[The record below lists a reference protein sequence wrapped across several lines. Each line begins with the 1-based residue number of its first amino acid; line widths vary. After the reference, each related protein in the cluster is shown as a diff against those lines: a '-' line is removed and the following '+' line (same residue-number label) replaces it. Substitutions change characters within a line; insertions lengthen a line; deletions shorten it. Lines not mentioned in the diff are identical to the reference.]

1 LPARPG
7 YDETVKVRKAVFPAA
22 GLGTRFLPATKAQP
36 KEMLPLVDKPMIQY
50 VVEEA
55 VASGLSEV
63 IIVTGRGK
71 RAIEDHFDAAFEL
84 EYYLND
90 RGKTEELAQIKTIS
104 ELASVSYVRQKEPLG
119 LGHAILCA
127 RSLVGD
133 EPFAVFLGDDIIGGA
148 PSPCM
153 RQLLDV
159 AERYQAPVLAVERVP
174 RARIAQYGVI
184 AARQV
189 ESRVHEILD
198 LVEKPKPQ
206 DAPSD
211 LAIIGRYVL
220 PPEIFEILAG
230 TRADTRGEI
239 QLTDALRGLRARR
252 PMYAVEFE
260 GRRYDTGD
268 KLGFLKATVEFALA
282 RPDLAD
288 EFRAY
293 LKSLKL

>member
-1 LPARPG
+1 M
-7 YDETVKVRKAVFPAA
+7 KVRKAVFPAA

-55 VASGLSEV
+55 VASGLSEI

-71 RAIEDHFDAAFEL
+71 RAIEDHFDSAFEL

-90 RGKTEELAQIKTIS
+90 RGKADELAQIKTIS
-104 ELASVSYVRQKEPLG
+104 ELASVSYVRQREPLG

-127 RSLVGD
+127 RALVGD
-133 EPFAVFLGDDIIGGA
+133 EPFAVFLGDDIIGGTA
-148 PSPCM
+148 TPCM

-159 AERYQAPVLAVERVP
+159 SDRHEAPVLAVERVP
-174 RARIAQYGVI
+174 QQRIHQYGVI
-184 AARQV
+184 KARPV

-198 LVEKPKPQ
+198 LVEKPKAK

-220 PPEIFEILAG
+220 PPEIFELLAG
-230 TRADTRGEI
+230 TRADSRGEI
-239 QLTDALRGLRARR
+239 QLTDALRMLRARR

-282 RPDLAD
+282 RPDLSD

-293 LKSLKL
+293 LKTLSF

>member
-1 LPARPG
+1 M
-7 YDETVKVRKAVFPAA
+7 KVRKAVFPAA

-55 VASGLSEV
+55 VASGLAEI

-84 EYYLND
+84 EYYLSG

-133 EPFAVFLGDDIIGGA
+133 EPFGVFLGDDIIGQTDV
-148 PSPCM
+148 PCM

-159 AERYQAPVLAVERVP
+159 YEKYGGAVVAIEKVP
-174 RARIAQYGVI
+174 RARIHQYGVI
-184 AARQV
+184 AGRNIGSNVWQ
-189 ESRVHEILD
+189 IDD
-198 LVEKPKPQ
+198 LVEKPRQ
-206 DAPSD
+206 QEAPSD
-211 LAIIGRYVL
+211 LAIIGRYV
-220 PPEIFEILAG
+220 
-230 TRADTRGEI
+230 
-239 QLTDALRGLRARR
+239 
-252 PMYAVEFE
+252 
-260 GRRYDTGD
+260 
-268 KLGFLKATVEFALA
+268 
-282 RPDLAD
+282 
-288 EFRAY
+288 
-293 LKSLKL
+293 

>member
-1 LPARPG
+1 M
-7 YDETVKVRKAVFPAA
+7 TVRKGVFPAA

-55 VASGLSEV
+55 VASGLSEI

-90 RGKTEELAQIKTIS
+90 RGKVEELAQIKTIS
-104 ELASVSYVRQKEPLG
+104 ELASVCYVRQKEPLG
-119 LGHAILCA
+119 LGHAILVA
-127 RSLVGD
+127 RPLVGA
-133 EPFAVFLGDDIIGGA
+133 EPFGVFLGDDIIGFA
-148 PSPCM
+148 PQPCM

-159 AERYQAPVLAVERVP
+159 YDKYDGPVIAVERVP
-174 RARIAQYGVI
+174 RERIDQYGVI
-184 AARQV
+184 AGRNIDGNV
-189 ESRVHEILD
+189 WEISD
-198 LVEKPKPQ
+198 LVEKPRAE

-220 PPEIFEILAG
+220 TPDVFEILAA
-230 TRADTRGEI
+230 TRADRRGEI
-239 QLTDALRGLRARR
+239 QLTDGLRTLRQQR
-252 PMYAVEFE
+252 PMYAVEFA
-260 GRRYDTGD
+260 GKRYDTGD

-288 EFRAY
+288 AFRAY
-293 LKSLKL
+293 LRGLRL

>member
-1 LPARPG
+1 MS
-7 YDETVKVRKAVFPAA
+7 VRKAVFPAA

-36 KEMLPLVDKPMIQY
+36 KEMLPLVDKPTIQY

-55 VASGLSEV
+55 VASGLAEI
-63 IIVTGRGK
+63 IIVTGRNK

-90 RGKTEELAQIKTIS
+90 RGKTDELAQIKTIS
-104 ELASVSYVRQKEPLG
+104 ELASVCYVRQKEPLG
-119 LGHAILCA
+119 LGHAILVA
-127 RSLVGD
+127 RGLVGD
-133 EPFAVFLGDDIIGGA
+133 EPFAVFLGDDIIGGT
-148 PSPCM
+148 STPCM

-159 AERYQAPVLAVERVP
+159 FDKYGGPVVAVERVP
-174 RARIAQYGVI
+174 RERIHQYGVI
-184 AARQV
+184 AGRNIAGNV
-189 ESRVHEILD
+189 WEITD
-198 LVEKPKPQ
+198 LVEKPKA
-206 DAPSD
+206 DEAPSD

-220 PPEIFEILAG
+220 TPDLFEILA
-230 TRADTRGEI
+230 TTAADKRGEI
-239 QLTDALRGLRARR
+239 QLTDGLRTLRQRR

-260 GRRYDTGD
+260 GKRYDTGD

-293 LKSLKL
+293 LKSLRL

>member
-1 LPARPG
+1 MR
-7 YDETVKVRKAVFPAA
+7 VRKGVFPAA

-55 VASGLSEV
+55 VASGLSEI

-90 RGKTEELAQIKTIS
+90 RGKAEELAQIKTIS
-104 ELASVSYVRQKEPLG
+104 ELASVSYVRQREPLG

-133 EPFAVFLGDDIIGGA
+133 EPFAVFLGDDIICAA

-159 AERYQAPVLAVERVP
+159 AEQYQGPVGAVQRVP
-174 RARIAQYGVI
+174 RERISQYGVI
-184 AARQV
+184 ATRPV
-189 ESRVHEILD
+189 EGRVHEILA

-220 PPEIFEILAG
+220 PPEIFEILAA

-252 PMYAVEFE
+252 PMYAIEFE

-268 KLGFLKATVEFALA
+268 RLGFLKATVEFALA
-282 RPDLAD
+282 RPDLSD
-288 EFRAY
+288 EFRTY
-293 LKSLKL
+293 LKSLNL

>member
-1 LPARPG
+1 MS
-7 YDETVKVRKAVFPAA
+7 VRKAVFPAA

-36 KEMLPLVDKPMIQY
+36 KEMLPLVDKPTIQY

-55 VASGLSEV
+55 VASGLSEI
-63 IIVTGRGK
+63 IIVTGRNK

-90 RGKTEELAQIKTIS
+90 RGKVDELTQIKTIS
-104 ELASVSYVRQKEPLG
+104 ELASLCYVRQKEPLG

-127 RSLVGD
+127 RMLVGD

-148 PSPCM
+148 VVPCM

-159 AERYQAPVLAVERVP
+159 FEHYGAPVLAVERVP
-174 RARIAQYGVI
+174 RERISQYGIIAGRPVPGPN
-184 AARQV
+184 AARV
-189 ESRVHEILD
+189 YEITD
-198 LVEKPKPQ
+198 LVEKPRP
-206 DAPSD
+206 DEAPSD

-220 PPEIFEILAG
+220 TADLFGILA
-230 TRADTRGEI
+230 DTAPDRRGEI
-239 QLTDALRGLRARR
+239 QLTDGLRRLRQRR

-260 GRRYDTGD
+260 GKRYDTGD

>member
-1 LPARPG
+1 MN
-7 YDETVKVRKAVFPAA
+7 VRKGVFPAA

-55 VASGLSEV
+55 VASGLSEI

-71 RAIEDHFDAAFEL
+71 RAIEDHFDGSFEL

-127 RSLVGD
+127 RALVGD
-133 EPFAVFLGDDIIGGA
+133 EPFAVFLGDDIIGAA

-159 AERYQAPVLAVERVP
+159 FERFGGPVLAVERVP
-174 RARIAQYGVI
+174 RERLRQYGVI
-184 AARQV
+184 APRPLGGNV
-189 ESRVHEILD
+189 YEILD
-198 LVEKPKPQ
+198 LVEKPRVEE
-206 DAPSD
+206 APSD

-220 PPEIFEILAG
+220 TPDVFAILAETPAG
-230 TRADTRGEI
+230 KNGEV
-239 QLTDALRGLRARR
+239 QLTDALRTLRGRR
-252 PMYAVEFE
+252 PMYAVQFE

-282 RPDLAD
+282 RPDLGD

-293 LKSLKL
+293 LKSLNL

>member
-1 LPARPG
+1 MSVR
-7 YDETVKVRKAVFPAA
+7 VRKGVFPAA

-36 KEMLPLVDKPMIQY
+36 KEMLPLVDKPTIQY

-55 VASGLSEV
+55 VASGLGEI

-71 RAIEDHFDAAFEL
+71 RAIEDHFDASFEL

-90 RGKTEELAQIKTIS
+90 RGKVEELAQIKTIS
-104 ELASVSYVRQKEPLG
+104 EMASISYVRQKEPLG

-127 RSLVGD
+127 RALVGD
-133 EPFAVFLGDDIIGGA
+133 EPFGVFLGDDIIGNA
-148 PSPCM
+148 PVPCM

-159 AERYQAPVLAVERVP
+159 FERYGGPVIAVERVP
-174 RARIAQYGVI
+174 RERIHQYGVI
-184 AARQV
+184 AGKNIGGNV
-189 ESRVHEILD
+189 WEITD
-198 LVEKPKPQ
+198 LVEKPQAK

-220 PPEIFEILAG
+220 TPDIFGILAE
-230 TRADTRGEI
+230 TAADKRGEI
-239 QLTDALRGLRARR
+239 QLTDGLRALRGRR

-288 EFRAY
+288 AFRNY